1 MSTDYDLRLELN
13 GKRLCPTDSVKC
25 LGIKI
30 DENLTWHNQISNLV
44 AELDRANAI
53 LPKTDVLWIL
63 KKLKSIY
70 HTIFEPPF
78 N

>member
-13 GKRLCPTDSVKC
+13 GKRLCPTDCVKC

-53 LPKTDVLWIL
+53 LPKTRRFVD
-63 KKLKSIY
+63 
-70 HTIFEPPF
+70 FEKI
-78 N
+78 